1 MQGKYVQA
9 IKQLLARYR
18 RLDPPVQRRIAVPLD
33 VPQFLLENA
42 LATQDERMLAIA
54 DSCIIA
60 FFFLL
65 QSCEYTTA
73 PESNRRQTIP
83 FRWKDV
89 QL

>member
-1 MQGKYVQA
+1 MALRAVTAELKLDGQPNPLVTSQGKYVQA
-9 IKQLLARYR
+9 IKQLLARYQ

-42 LATQDERMLAIA
+42 LATQDDRMLAIA

-65 QSCEYTTA
+65 
-73 PESNRRQTIP
+73 
-83 FRWKDV
+83 
-89 QL
+89 